1 MLLYV
6 IFREIQNVLTFS
18 INTAEQSLAES
29 QPHTVAKLV
38 EGRNKR
44 IKLIEH
50 SYKGKMKDIEQRS
63 AETCAVNTSHLE
75 QFQKKAIDNEK
86 NAEAMSK
93 NATESLLSVLKT

>member
-1 MLLYV
+1 M
-6 IFREIQNVLTFS
+6 FS
-18 INTAEQSLAES
+18 LNTAEQSLAEA

-63 AETCAVNTSHLE
+63 AETCAVNSNHLE
-75 QFQKKAIDNEK
+75 NFQKKAIDNEK
-86 NAEAMSK
+86 NAEAMTK
-93 NATESLLSVLKT
+93 NATDSLLAALKM